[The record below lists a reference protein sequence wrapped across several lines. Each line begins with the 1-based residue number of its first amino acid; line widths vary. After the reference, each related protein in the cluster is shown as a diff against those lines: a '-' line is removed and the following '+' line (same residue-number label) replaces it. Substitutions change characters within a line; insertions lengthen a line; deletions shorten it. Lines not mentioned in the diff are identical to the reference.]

1 MQLNSRRF
9 IWKIRLIFW
18 ITGPELPYKVYYIS
32 NAMFT
37 SPNGGGVIIAGG
49 QKYYG
54 GQTLSD
60 IIELRAGA
68 KNWTYLEQK
77 LNRPRYGHVIIP
89 LP

>member
-1 MQLNSRRF
+1 M
-9 IWKIRLIFW
+9 LIA
-18 ITGPELPYKVYYIS
+18 GPELPYKVFY

-49 QKYYG
+49 ENDDSERL
-54 GQTLSD
+54 TD

-68 KNWTYLEQK
+68 RNWTFLEQK
-77 LNRPRYGHVIIP
+77 LNQPRSGHVIIP

>member
-1 MQLNSRRF
+1 
-9 IWKIRLIFW
+9 
-18 ITGPELPYKVYYIS
+18 
-32 NAMFT
+32 MFT

-49 QKYYG
+49 YNYDLG
-54 GQTLSD
+54 VTSSY

-77 LNRPRYGHVIIP
+77 LKQPRVYHVIIP

>member
-1 MQLNSRRF
+1 
-9 IWKIRLIFW
+9 
-18 ITGPELPYKVYYIS
+18 
-32 NAMFT
+32 MFT

-49 QKYYG
+49 VNKDSEA
-54 GQTLSD
+54 LSV

-77 LNRPRYGHVIIP
+77 LNRPRNEHVIIP

>member
-1 MQLNSRRF
+1 MWF
-9 IWKIRLIFW
+9 
-18 ITGPELPYKVYYIS
+18 TGPELPYKVSGIS

-49 QKYYG
+49 YNDDSRA
-54 GQTLSD
+54 LSG

-77 LNRPRYGHVIIP
+77 LKQPRTYHVIIP

>member
-1 MQLNSRRF
+1 M
-9 IWKIRLIFW
+9 LIA
-18 ITGPELPYKVYYIS
+18 GPELPYKVYRIG

-49 QKYYG
+49 QTGEFPWNNKAI
-54 GQTLSD
+54 SD

-68 KNWTYLEQK
+68 RNWTILEQK
-77 LNRPRYGHVIIP
+77 LNQPRDDHVIIP

>member
-1 MQLNSRRF
+1 MF
-9 IWKIRLIFW
+9 
-18 ITGPELPYKVYYIS
+18 GIS

-49 QKYYG
+49 FNYDSFG
-54 GQTLSD
+54 ISD

-68 KNWTYLEQK
+68 NNWTYMEQK
-77 LNRPRYGHVIIP
+77 LNQPRRSHVIIP

>member
-1 MQLNSRRF
+1 M
-9 IWKIRLIFW
+9 LIA
-18 ITGPELPYKVYYIS
+18 GPELPYQVSRIG

-49 QKYYG
+49 G
-54 GQTLSD
+54 NDDSGAISD

-77 LNRPRYGHVIIP
+77 LNTPRDGHVIIP